1 MPVRKTVIPP
11 DAEGMKTGLFMRRLL
26 PSLPESVLRKIFAAR
41 DVKLDG
47 VRADRD
53 TPVHAGQTLSVFL
66 PASHEESP
74 VLRIVYEDED
84 VLLVNKPAGVSVE
97 SDEPGSLSLTDL
109 CRLHT
114 QSRPTLSTAAH
125 SFELP
130 AAHSFELPAAG
141 EPTHL
146 SPNTPVATGDPG
158 AAFPFRN
165 LNRRDCPLGS
175 SLVSVDLGTDEI
187 SPGAAARSSLETV
200 HRTVS
205 RALEPTGGHRFLA
218 PVHRLDNKTCGL
230 CLFAKNPR
238 AHAVLLEAFK
248 HRTVEKYYIC
258 LVRGIPKPPAAVC
271 SAFLL
276 KDAARGVVQILDQSR
291 PGARPV
297 TTGYETLSAGPVSR
311 LRVHL
316 ITGRTH
322 QIRAHLAALGHP
334 VLGDDLYG
342 DRSFNR
348 LQKSRSLKLCA
359 AELTLHTEGQLPSLD
374 GKTFKINPP
383 F

>member
-11 DAEGMKTGLFMRRLL
+11 DAEGMKTGLFLRRLL

-114 QSRPTLSTAAH
+114 QSRPTLSTAAY
-125 SFELP
+125 SFEPP
-130 AAHSFELPAAG
+130 AAHSFEPPAAG
-141 EPTHL
+141 DPTHL

-158 AAFPFRN
+158 AAFPQP
-165 LNRRDCPLGS
+165 C
-175 SLVSVDLGTDEI
+175 
-187 SPGAAARSSLETV
+187 
-200 HRTVS
+200 
-205 RALEPTGGHRFLA
+205 
-218 PVHRLDNKTCGL
+218 HRLDNKTCGL

-276 KDAARGVVQILDQSR
+276 KDAARSIVQILDQSR
-291 PGARPV
+291 PGARPI

-359 AELTLHTEGQLPSLD
+359 AELTLNTEGQLPNLD

>member
-11 DAEGMKTGLFMRRLL
+11 DAEGMKTGLFLRRLL

-125 SFELP
+125 SFEP
-130 AAHSFELPAAG
+130 P
-141 EPTHL
+141 
-146 SPNTPVATGDPG
+146 ATGDPG
-158 AAFPFRN
+158 VAFPFRN

-187 SPGAAARSSLETV
+187 SA
-200 HRTVS
+200 
-205 RALEPTGGHRFLA
+205 TGGHRFLA

-258 LVRGIPKPPAAVC
+258 LVRGIPKPPAATC

-291 PGARPV
+291 PGARPI

-359 AELTLHTEGQLPSLD
+359 AELTLNTEGQLPNLD
-374 GKTFKINPP
+374 GKTFKIDPP